1 MTVQKPLRITVCTFM
16 GVVWGDLLQVQ
27 RVIKKHAFL
36 PKFNPSLVSVA
47 GTYCL
52 RDAIPSEMI
61 DQAVQVTYDE
71 AQGLVF
77 TLLKP
82 AISTNFW
89 IILSK

>member
-1 MTVQKPLRITVCTFM
+1 MMVQKPLRITVCTFM

-27 RVIKKHAFL
+27 RVIKKHAFFAK
-36 PKFNPSLVSVA
+36 KFNPSLVSVA

-77 TLLKP
+77 TLL
-82 AISTNFW
+82 NQ
-89 IILSK
+89 L